1 MSIASVNGRR
11 VAYEDTG
18 GDGPAVIFS
27 HGLLMDREMFA
38 PQVEALRGG
47 FRCIAWDA
55 RGHGESDEATE
66 PFTYWDS
73 ADDMLA
79 LAAHLGVERAFLVGM
94 SQGGFLSL
102 RAALRRPDFVLGLAL
117 LDTQAGVEDP
127 DLVPN
132 NEAMAHIWKT
142 HGLNDDLAQLV
153 AAMIMSP
160 GYAGNDHWIAKWKQ
174 RPTEHVDMPLTALH
188 GREDL
193 HDRLGEIT
201 APAIV
206 IHGSVDAAIPVELA
220 QRLADGLPNC
230 ERLVLVEGGGHAANL
245 SHPEPV
251 NAALGDFLRRHSASG
266 APS

>member
-1 MSIASVNGRR
+1 MPIAHVNGRR

-18 GDGPAVIFS
+18 GDGPVVIFS

-38 PQVEALRGG
+38 PQVEALRGE

-55 RGHGESDEATE
+55 RGHGDSDQATE

-73 ADDMLA
+73 ADDMFA
-79 LAAHLGVERAFLVGM
+79 LAAELGVERAFLVGM

-102 RAALRRPDFVLGLAL
+102 RAALRRPEFVLGLGL
-117 LDTQAGVEDP
+117 LDTQAGVEEPEMAEQDA
-127 DLVPN
+127 
-132 NEAMAHIWKT
+132 AMGHVWKT
-142 HGLNDDLAQLV
+142 HGLSDELAEII

-160 GYAGNDHWIAKWKQ
+160 GYAGNADWIARWK
-174 RPTEHVDMPLTALH
+174 RMPLEHIDMPLTPLLN
-188 GREDL
+188 REDL

-201 APAIV
+201 APALV
-206 IHGSVDAAIPVELA
+206 IHGSVDAAIPVEKA

-230 ERLVLVEGGGHAANL
+230 EGLVVVEGGGHAANL

-251 NAALGDFLRRHSASG
+251 NAALGDFLRRHSGVA
-266 APS
+266 AR

>member
-1 MSIASVNGRR
+1 MPIAQVNGRR

-18 GDGPAVIFS
+18 GGGPAVIFS

-38 PQVEALRGG
+38 PQLEALRGE

-55 RGHGESDEATE
+55 RGHGDSDEATE

-73 ADDMLA
+73 AEDMFA

-102 RAALRRPDFVLGLAL
+102 RAALRRPDFLLGLGL
-117 LDTQAGVEDP
+117 IDTQAGVEDP
-127 DLVPN
+127 EMADN
-132 NEAMAHIWKT
+132 DRAMGHVWKE
-142 HGLNDDLAQLV
+142 HGLNDDLAEII

-160 GYAGNDHWIAKWKQ
+160 GYPGNADWIAKWKR
-174 RPTEHVDMPLTALH
+174 RPTEHIDMPLTPLLN
-188 GREDL
+188 REDL
-193 HDRLGEIT
+193 HDRLGEIA

-206 IHGSVDAAIPVELA
+206 VHGEVDAAISVELA
-220 QRLADGLPNC
+220 QRLVDGLPNC
-230 ERLVLVEGGGHAANL
+230 ERLVLVPGAGHASNL

-251 NAALGDFLRRHSASG
+251 NAALGDFLRRHSGVA
-266 APS
+266 AQ

>member
-1 MSIASVNGRR
+1 MPIAHVNGRQ
-11 VAYEDTG
+11 VAYEDSG

-38 PQVEALRGG
+38 PQVEALRGE

-55 RGHGESDEATE
+55 RGHGGSDPATE

-73 ADDMLA
+73 AEDMFA

-102 RAALRRPDFVLGLAL
+102 RAALRRPDFVLGLGL
-117 LDTQAGVEDP
+117 IDTQAGQEDP
-127 DLVPN
+127 DQVEA
-132 NEAMAHIWKT
+132 NEKMGHVWKE
-142 HGLNDDLAQLV
+142 HGLGDDLAEII
-153 AAMIMSP
+153 AAIIMSP
-160 GYAGNDHWIAKWKQ
+160 GYAGNAEWIAKWK
-174 RPTEHVDMPLTALH
+174 RMPTEHVDMPLTPLH
-188 GREDL
+188 SREDI
-193 HDRLGEIT
+193 HDRLAEIS

-206 IHGSVDAAIPVELA
+206 IHGDVDAAIPVELA

-230 ERLVLVEGGGHAANL
+230 EGLVLVPGAGHASNL

-251 NAALGDFLRRHSASG
+251 NAALGDFLRRHSGVA
-266 APS
+266 AR

>member
-1 MSIASVNGRR
+1 MSIAEVNGRR

-18 GDGPAVIFS
+18 GDGPVVVFS

-38 PQVEALRGG
+38 PQVEALRGE
-47 FRCIAWDA
+47 FRCISWDG
-55 RGHGESDEATE
+55 RGHGESDPATE

-73 ADDMLA
+73 ADDMFA
-79 LAAHLGVERAFLVGM
+79 LAEHLGVERAFLVGM
-94 SQGGFLSL
+94 SQGGFVSL
-102 RAALRRPDFVLGLAL
+102 RAALRRPEFVLGLGL

-132 NEAMAHIWKT
+132 NEAMAHVWKE
-142 HGLNDDLAQLV
+142 HGLNDDLAEII

-160 GYAGNDHWIAKWKQ
+160 GYEGNDDWIAKWK
-174 RPTEHVDMPLTALH
+174 RMPTEHVDMPLTALH

-206 IHGSVDAAIPVELA
+206 IHGSVDAAITVEQA
-220 QRLADGLPNC
+220 QRLAGGLPNC
-230 ERLVLVEGGGHAANL
+230 EGLVVVEGGGHAANL

-251 NAALGDFLRRHSASG
+251 NAALGDFLRRHSEVA
-266 APS
+266 AR